1 MPFAR
6 STRAL
11 HTDRPYPALTVLVMA
26 ILLLGLWAVWF
37 FWAPITL
44 YETGQIV
51 GATRRG
57 TLVAAFPALAG
68 TRIQSGQLALL
79 RPQSDLAKPAKGI
92 PAVVMEVSNKVVN
105 GQLQVALAPLLDQQT
120 DNSVLKDFRGQVK
133 VAVEQIS
140 PAQMVWR
147 AAGQDIDTAAVLVE
161 PQTR

>member
-1 MPFAR
+1 MLVL
-6 STRAL
+6 AL
-11 HTDRPYPALTVLVMA
+11 
-26 ILLLGLWAVWF
+26 LLLGLWVAWF

-57 TLVAAFPALAG
+57 TLVAAFPAQTG
-68 TRIQSGQLALL
+68 TRIQSGQLAVL
-79 RPQSDLAKPAKGI
+79 RPQDDLAKPAKGI

-105 GQLQVALAPLLDQQT
+105 GQLQVDLTPLLDQQA
-120 DNSVLKDFRGQVK
+120 DSSVLKDFRGQVK

-140 PAQMVWR
+140 PAQMMWR
-147 AAGQDIDTAAVLVE
+147 AAWQGIDTAAVLVD